1 MQFRVQFGS
10 GAGQPP
16 AWLRGPARI
25 VAALAGVVVL
35 LGLFLFFTVFVVIAV
50 VVAMGV
56 TVRWWWAKRKFR
68 KCAEQKAHEDVIDAE
83 YRVIEAE
90 VIEVRRESD

>member
-10 GAGQPP
+10 GAAKPP

-35 LGLFLFFTVFVVIAV
+35 LGFILFFTVFVVIAV
-50 VVAMGV
+50 VFVMGV
-56 TVRWWWAKRKFR
+56 AVRWWWAKRKFR
-68 KCAEQKAHEDVIDAE
+68 KCAEQKADEGVIDAE

-90 VIEVRRESD
+90 VIEERRDSY